1 MISFSV
7 VTFCTGWNI
16 NYLNDCTQYLFI
28 VSCRIIFPKPFLN
41 YNVNLGSSGCSP
53 SWMSAPDNTKKNPEF
68 FIILFIHACWFLRY
82 VIYGLFQHH
91 FLLLRRYRKN
101 SSPNARGRCEENQK
115 ALCSQ
120 SSKKNLKMFFLRKQF
135 LAWPGCFQLNFLLPC
150 LYRWSSVFFS
160 FWSISL
166 RGYLQIV

>member
-1 MISFSV
+1 MTVLNTYLLSLAELSFPNLSWTIMLIWGALDV
-7 VTFCTGWNI
+7 VHPGC
-16 NYLNDCTQYLFI
+16 LLQ
-28 VSCRIIFPKPFLN
+28 IIQ
-41 YNVNLGSSGCSP
+41 
-53 SWMSAPDNTKKNPEF
+53 KKNPEF

-166 RGYLQIV
+166 RGYLQII

>member
-53 SWMSAPDNTKKNPEF
+53 SWMSAPDNTKKPWIF
-68 FIILFIHACWFLRY
+68 LYMHVGFSGMWFMDSFSITFCFWEDTEKIAALMQGED
-82 VIYGLFQHH
+82 V
-91 FLLLRRYRKN
+91 RKI
-101 SSPNARGRCEENQK
+101 K
-115 ALCSQ
+115 KLCVPRAV
-120 SSKKNLKMFFLRKQF
+120 KKYLKMFFLRKQF